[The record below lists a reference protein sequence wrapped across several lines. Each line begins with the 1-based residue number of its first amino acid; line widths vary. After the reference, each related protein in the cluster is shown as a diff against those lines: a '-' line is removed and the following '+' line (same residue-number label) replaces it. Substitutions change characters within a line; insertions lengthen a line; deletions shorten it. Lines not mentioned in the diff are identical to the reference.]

1 MRAVNAALKLYRVV
15 MDLIFFIS
23 CILLGIGLAMDAFA
37 ISIADGISKPEA
49 ELGYVIKVTAVY
61 ALFQFVMPLIGWF
74 LVHEAAKALGSF
86 NELVPWI
93 ALILLAFL
101 GGRMIL
107 DGARIR
113 IAEAE
118 VCSTSCED
126 RVCSSEGGRKEVCSK
141 RDICSKRM
149 KFLADIP
156 SSELT
161 GMTLFLQGIATSID
175 ALSTGFAIAR
185 YDAKAAFVCSSI
197 IAAVTWIMCMT
208 GMRIG
213 SRVGKMF
220 SAHATIVGG
229 VILVFIGTEVFAK
242 GVLL

>member
-1 MRAVNAALKLYRVV
+1 MRAVAAALKLYRVI

-23 CILLGIGLAMDAFA
+23 SILLGVGLAMDAFA
-37 ISIADGISKPEA
+37 ISIANGISKPDA
-49 ELGYVIKVTAVY
+49 KLGYAAKITVVY
-61 ALFQFVMPLIGWF
+61 AFFQFAMPMLGWF
-74 LVHEAAKALGSF
+74 MVHEAAKALGSF

-107 DGARIR
+107 DGARSR

-118 VCSTSCED
+118 VCSPNCEE
-126 RVCSSEGGRKEVCSK
+126 RVCYSKGGRKEVCIK

-175 ALSTGFAIAR
+175 ALSAGFAIAR

-213 SRVGKMF
+213 SRVSKMF
-220 SAHATIVGG
+220 SARATIVGG
-229 VILVFIGTEVFAK
+229 VILVFIGIEVFAK